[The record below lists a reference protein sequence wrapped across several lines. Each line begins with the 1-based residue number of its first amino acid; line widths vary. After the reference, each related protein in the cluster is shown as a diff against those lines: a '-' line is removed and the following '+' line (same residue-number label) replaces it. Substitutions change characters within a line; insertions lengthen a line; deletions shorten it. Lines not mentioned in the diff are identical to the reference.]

1 MFCNMEGEACTNFVD
16 SKAIDGRC
24 RFIEKTDQSLVRGS
38 PSSKKSLKVWTK
50 ETIETGFV
58 FNNFNIWSMK
68 CIQNIFI
75 AVPHFL
81 ILHED
86 NIIQDYTLDEDKSP
100 QMTSYPEF
108 PFSGLGTCG
117 VLNPSTMK
125 LIMRNKVQLWTFI

>member
-24 RFIEKTDQSLVRGS
+24 RFIDKTDQSLVRGS
-38 PSSKKSLKVWTK
+38 PFSKTSLKVWTK

-86 NIIQDYTLDEDKSP
+86 NIIQDYTLDEEKSP

-117 VLNPSTMK
+117 VLSPSTMK
-125 LIMRNKVQLWTFI
+125 LIMRNKVQLWTLI

>member
-86 NIIQDYTLDEDKSP
+86 NIIQDYTLDEEKSP

-117 VLNPSTMK
+117 VLSPSTMK
-125 LIMRNKVQLWTFI
+125 LIMRNKVQLWTLI